1 MNIDF
6 SSAYFIVAGDEARA
20 WSSRS
25 GDYVKASAVPDGA
38 FVVNV
43 PNTDRIGILMRS
55 QGLSSPFVTIDD
67 VRLEAQRRIYARYPQ
82 WKQANMTARAVELL
96 RKGEAKWSADDV
108 AESTALDAAWTWIA
122 SIRAKSDDLIALR
135 PIPADFA
142 DDAYWS

>member
-1 MNIDF
+1 MSIDF

-25 GDYVKASAVPDGA
+25 GDYVKASAVPDSA